1 MNDDKYISGLSKKKS
16 ARIMAWIGIIV
27 IVALVIATL
36 VTGITG
42 SKYFMGC
49 LWLCIIVPIL
59 IYVFLW
65 IGKVLFSLNSND
77 ELEDTKQADSE
88 KENIEKE

>member
-1 MNDDKYISGLSKKKS
+1 MSNDKYLSGLSKKKS
-16 ARIMAWIGIIV
+16 ARVMAWIGITIIV
-27 IVALVIATL
+27 GLVIATL
-36 VTGITG
+36 ITGITG

-77 ELEDTKQADSE
+77 ELEDTKQSDSE
-88 KENIEKE
+88 K

>member
-1 MNDDKYISGLSKKKS
+1 MSNDKYLSGLSKKKS
-16 ARIMAWIGIIV
+16 ARIMAWIGIII
-27 IVALVIATL
+27 IVGLVIATL
-36 VTGITG
+36 ITGITG

-77 ELEDTKQADSE
+77 ELEDTKQSDSE
-88 KENIEKE
+88 K

>member
-1 MNDDKYISGLSKKKS
+1 MSDDKYLSGLSKKKS
-16 ARIMAWIGIIV
+16 ASVMAWIGIIV
-27 IVALVIATL
+27 IIGLVIATL
-36 VTGITG
+36 VAGITG

-65 IGKVLFSLNSND
+65 IGKVLFSLNSSD
-77 ELEDTKQADSE
+77 ELENTKQSDSE